1 MLLKRPQFVE
11 ILTFLIGKKKRGGR
25 VFEAFDADGVRH
37 ARPSMAAPISI
48 AARLTA
54 HVRPQAGLVTFV
66 EFASKLA
73 DYREAMTLAA

>member
-37 ARPSMAAPISI
+37 ARPAFHGNWRQFP
-48 AARLTA
+48 
-54 HVRPQAGLVTFV
+54 
-66 EFASKLA
+66 
-73 DYREAMTLAA
+73 